1 MAVMTGAHRVTL
13 VRLLVVSLL
22 TGSLL
27 SGACGSSTTTP
38 TGPTTPSSTLFAQAP
53 FYPNAYDSQT
63 SQAPVASGGVLP
75 VQVFDDFTLTSAG
88 NVVTVT
94 WQGQY
99 DTCLSGGVQP
109 VPAAVAT
116 AFVVNIF
123 ANNGGAPSGS
133 LLNGAT
139 YPVGQTNQ
147 TFVASN
153 TTFQCVGFPGLSTAA
168 VYNYSLKL
176 NTPFAAAANTR
187 YWLGIQAITPD
198 YSIFWSWNAGAPGNN
213 FSEQISGGVTNLFAT
228 DRTFSLFSQ

>member
-1 MAVMTGAHRVTL
+1 MASMTRAHHVTV
-13 VRLLVVSLL
+13 VRLLAVSVL

-27 SGACGSSTTTP
+27 SGSCGSSTTAP
-38 TGPTTPSSTLFAQAP
+38 TGPTTPSSTLLAQAP

-63 SQAPVASGGVLP
+63 SQAPVATGGALP
-75 VQVFDDFTLTSAG
+75 AQVFDDFTLTSAG
-88 NVVTVT
+88 TVVTVT

-123 ANNGGAPSGS
+123 ANNGGAPTGT

-147 TFVASN
+147 TFVGST

-168 VYNYSLKL
+168 IYNYSLKL

-198 YSIFWSWNAGAPGNN
+198 YSIFWSWNSGAPGNS
-213 FSEQISGGVTNLFAT
+213 FSEQVVGAMTNLLAT
-228 DRTFSLFSQ
+228 DRAFSLFSQ